1 MYRSTTI
8 GWQICKDDS
17 TDSLAKQKV
26 TCSSTASTSDPA
38 SFPDVSLAAKG
49 VSAQG
54 MKGRGKDARRLED
67 FVFKMAEC
75 LMADDY
81 AIFKKEHRP
90 VCFTNFEGKVVFPHP
105 VCQEEAVFLQLN
117 GLQHHYRIRQ

>member
-1 MYRSTTI
+1 MNRSTTI

-54 MKGRGKDARRLED
+54 MKGKGCETSGR
-67 FVFKMAEC
+67 FCFQ
-75 LMADDY
+75 DDGM
-81 AIFKKEHRP
+81 F
-90 VCFTNFEGKVVFPHP
+90 
-105 VCQEEAVFLQLN
+105 N
-117 GLQHHYRIRQ
+117 GG